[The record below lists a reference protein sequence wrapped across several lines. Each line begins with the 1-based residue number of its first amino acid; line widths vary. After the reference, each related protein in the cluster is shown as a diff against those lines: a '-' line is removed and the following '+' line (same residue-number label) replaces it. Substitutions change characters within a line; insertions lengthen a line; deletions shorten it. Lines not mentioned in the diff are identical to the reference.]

1 MRRRAPDPRHLSPAR
16 REPAPTG
23 LCQEATDS
31 SERSGFVQTLD
42 PAGHWDTAYAHGHS
56 TRSWF
61 QDRPAASLRMLEGAA
76 VSVRDSLIDV
86 GGGASTLVDALLD
99 RGWVDLTVLDVSA
112 AGLRTAQKRLGSA
125 ADRVQWL
132 AADLLAWEP
141 QCRYAAWHDRAL
153 LHFFATSK
161 DQDRYR
167 DVLQAATT
175 TGSVAVFGTFALDG
189 PPSCSGLPVTRYSVD
204 DLAAFVGQRWVPL
217 ASEQEQHHTPAG
229 NIQPFTWASFR
240 RVA

>member
-1 MRRRAPDPRHLSPAR
+1 M
-16 REPAPTG
+16 
-23 LCQEATDS
+23 
-31 SERSGFVQTLD
+31 QTLD
-42 PAGHWDTAYAHGHS
+42 PAGHWDKAYAHGHS

-76 VSVRDSLIDV
+76 VSARDCLIDV

-99 RGWVDLTVLDVSA
+99 FGWVDLTVLDVSA
-112 AGLRTAQKRLGSA
+112 AGLRTAQERLGAA

-132 AADLLAWEP
+132 TADLLTWEP
-141 QCRYAAWHDRAL
+141 QRRYAAWHDRAL

-167 DVLQAATT
+167 DLLQAATT
-175 TGSVAVFGTFALDG
+175 TGSVAVFGTFAPDG
-189 PPSCSGLPVTRYSVD
+189 PLSCSGLTVTRYSVEA
-204 DLAAFVGQRWVPL
+204 LAAFLGQHWLLV
-217 ASEQEQHHTPAG
+217 AGEHEEHHTPSG
-229 NIQPFTWASFR
+229 NIQPFNWASFR